1 MRPPVFFAIAALL
14 LVGAPGASAR
24 PDKPVW
30 PLTLRDG
37 LPATIPGYA
46 PEPKERLPNEAEN
59 EMGAYVE
66 VSRFFQRIE
75 SPTSTRQFRIAIQD
89 YGNGKDLVPA
99 LRKAYDDAKRTGAE
113 TRETELSGRKV
124 FVVTDRSSGRPTTLV
139 TVVVSPSRLV
149 LGQGANVPG
158 EEAVEL
164 VKSVD
169 LAKVAAV
176 KR

>member
-1 MRPPVFFAIAALL
+1 
-14 LVGAPGASAR
+14 
-24 PDKPVW
+24 
-30 PLTLRDG
+30 
-37 LPATIPGYA
+37 
-46 PEPKERLPNEAEN
+46 
-59 EMGAYVE
+59 MGAYVE

-89 YGNGKDLVPA
+89 YGNGTDLVPA
-99 LRKAYDDAKRTGAE
+99 LRKAYDEAKRTGAE

-176 KR
+176 KK